1 MESLIFENQLFS
13 AQQKL
18 QLLEQES
25 QLKQTE
31 LERVEATRNWIA
43 LLLMAIFIISWLIVR
58 KVQQQN
64 RIKLE
69 IKTRKEVEQ
78 SQQRLNLALW
88 GSGDTLWDWDLI
100 NGEIKR
106 ENLPAH
112 SRFSEAASGLDVN
125 SLKEFVH
132 PDDYNLL
139 NDALNTHI
147 EGKTPFFEASYRVLN
162 NQGEWRWLLDRGK
175 VVEFDDDTGKAV
187 RITGTQR
194 DITTLKQQEVA
205 LKELNNELEQRVLER
220 TTELATMNQKLIHTI
235 EKLEVA
241 QEYIIEAEKHA
252 ALGSMVAGLAHE
264 INTPLGTAITAVSHL
279 KMQTLSTESQFKSKT
294 LSSQGFETFL
304 NDVNNSSQLIESG
317 VGKAGELVERFKL
330 LAGKNSA
337 QKPEDININ
346 NLLTESFKVALNTLQ
361 ISPENAKL
369 TLQGKASLHSFPAT
383 IAQVFNILIENA
395 LIHADVPFIEINCVI
410 ETEAQ
415 QLQLK
420 FYDNGK
426 SIEQGAEKRI
436 FEPFYTTKR
445 HRGHSSLGLHIAYN
459 NITQDLKGSIECFNV
474 SEGGLGYRIKL
485 PMLD

>member
-1 MESLIFENQLFS
+1 
-13 AQQKL
+13 
-18 QLLEQES
+18 
-25 QLKQTE
+25 
-31 LERVEATRNWIA
+31 
-43 LLLMAIFIISWLIVR
+43 
-58 KVQQQN
+58 
-64 RIKLE
+64 
-69 IKTRKEVEQ
+69 
-78 SQQRLNLALW
+78 
-88 GSGDTLWDWDLI
+88 
-100 NGEIKR
+100 
-106 ENLPAH
+106 
-112 SRFSEAASGLDVN
+112 
-125 SLKEFVH
+125 
-132 PDDYNLL
+132 
-139 NDALNTHI
+139 
-147 EGKTPFFEASYRVLN
+147 
-162 NQGEWRWLLDRGK
+162 
-175 VVEFDDDTGKAV
+175 
-187 RITGTQR
+187 
-194 DITTLKQQEVA
+194 
-205 LKELNNELEQRVLER
+205 
-220 TTELATMNQKLIHTI
+220 MNQKLIHTI

-279 KMQTLSTESQFKSKT
+279 KMQTISTESQFKSKT

-330 LAGKNSA
+330 LAGKNNA

-415 QLQLK
+415 QLQLN